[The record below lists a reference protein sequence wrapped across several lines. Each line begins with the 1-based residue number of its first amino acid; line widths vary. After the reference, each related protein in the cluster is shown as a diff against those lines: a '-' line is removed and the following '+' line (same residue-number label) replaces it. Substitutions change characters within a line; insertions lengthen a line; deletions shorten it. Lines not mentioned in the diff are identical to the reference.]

1 MSDDLRDAF
10 GEDIFAEPEE
20 GDTFEEEA
28 GEAQNKTFLI
38 AVAALGGLL
47 FLAIGVFIL
56 WALVLNPRM
65 QAQQAAQ
72 NASIQAT
79 NTEVVKQNGN
89 AEAAAAAGAG
99 SGEEDVRAEETTE
112 EPTDAPEPTV
122 TLTPTPVIKATNTP
136 TLVPTEESGDP
147 EGEGEGEEEETA
159 EPTATPEPRRTPTP
173 TRTPRPT
180 PTPKEALGSSSDT
193 GSGTEATPETGLGE
207 FLLIVV
213 AALLLGLIIFARRLR
228 KV

>member
-10 GEDIFAEPEE
+10 GEDIFTEPEE
-20 GDTFEEEA
+20 EDTFEEET

-38 AVAALGGLL
+38 AVAVLGGLL

-65 QAQQAAQ
+65 QAQQASQ

-79 NTEVVKQNGN
+79 NTEVVKQNGESESE
-89 AEAAAAAGAG
+89 ATAVGEAA
-99 SGEEDVRAEETTE
+99 SAEETAE
-112 EPTDAPEPTV
+112 ATDTPEPTG
-122 TLTPTPVIKATNTP
+122 TPSPTPVIKATNTP
-136 TLVPTEESGDP
+136 AITPTVEP
-147 EGEGEGEEEETA
+147 GENAGEGEEGTA
-159 EPTATPEPRRTPTP
+159 EATATPQPRRTATPTP

-180 PTPKEALGSSSDT
+180 PTPKKVSGNSSDT
-193 GSGTEATPETGLGE
+193 GSSTGSTPETGLGE
-207 FLLIVV
+207 LLLVGV

>member
-10 GEDIFAEPEE
+10 GEDIFMEPEE
-20 GDTFEEEA
+20 EDELEEET

-47 FLAIGVFIL
+47 FLAIGVFVL

-79 NTEVVKQNGN
+79 NTAIVELNG
-89 AEAAAAAGAG
+89 EAASAAETATGEASAG
-99 SGEEDVRAEETTE
+99 ETPDPTE
-112 EPTDAPEPTV
+112 TPEPTI
-122 TLTPTPVIKATNTP
+122 TPTPTPVIKATNTP
-136 TLVPTEESGDP
+136 ETASTAEP
-147 EGEGEGEEEETA
+147 GEGEPGEEETA
-159 EPTATPEPRRTPTP
+159 EAEATATPEPRRTPTP
-173 TRTPRPT
+173 TRTPRST
-180 PTPKEALGSSSDT
+180 PTPKSVGGSSSGTDSS
-193 GSGTEATPETGLGE
+193 SGATPETGLGE
-207 FLLIVV
+207 WLLVAV
-213 AALLLGLIIFARRLR
+213 AALLLGLIVFARRLR